1 MEARAAVG
9 FCNAESTIGGVSP
22 MHSHLYPVDDRVEID
37 VNRLFFRA
45 PLSSPGKQKKKRKE
59 KEICVTIGLQRET
72 TAEEK
77 KRKTWACRPVHRDIV
92 QITTQTHNMMAKV
105 GGWIETMNC
114 AVPARCTWRFQGE
127 GGGKE
132 KRPPTSFP
140 FESTGFLTVRHQC
153 YWPHY

>member
-1 MEARAAVG
+1 
-9 FCNAESTIGGVSP
+9 

-45 PLSSPGKQKKKRKE
+45 PLSSPGKQKKRKE

-127 GGGKE
+127 EGKE